1 MQKPIRFKKYVSLPH
16 KYWGVLAAG
25 AKLQSEYSVVTKRQE
40 ARIFD
45 GLRDGRYLEELD
57 LYHFNDSHTNLIRYA
72 TDNFLIGARETH
84 ARSVSWHIGK
94 MVPIMLRHSLE
105 FGNVRLAN
113 QLLEY
118 VLLSFDA
125 DEGLISKYARAI
137 DPIFMPYDFV
147 MPADPVEAIRRRC
160 CVTERA
166 ETLHRVLSEKPA
178 LTSKPK
184 PLKV

>member
-1 MQKPIRFKKYVSLPH
+1 MQKPIHFRKYLSWEHKSLGSLP
-16 KYWGVLAAG
+16 VG
-25 AKLQSEYSVVTKRQE
+25 AKMQSEYSVVTKRQA

-45 GLRDGRYLEELD
+45 GLRDGRYLEEFD
-57 LYHFNDSHTNLIRYA
+57 LYHFDDSHTSLIQYA
-72 TDNFLIGARETH
+72 TDNCLFGTRELDARG
-84 ARSVSWHIGK
+84 VSWHIGK
-94 MVPIMLRHSLE
+94 LVPIMLRHSFE

-125 DEGLISKYARAI
+125 DEELINKYARTI

-147 MPADPVEAIRRRC
+147 MPGDPVEAIRRQS

-166 ETLHRVLSEKPA
+166 ETLHRELSEKPA